1 MNLLKHFRAIIAVVL
16 LMTGTASVLAL
27 DVRGKV
33 SDSDG
38 EILPQA
44 TMRLLSAKDSTFI
57 KGVKAN
63 NNGVYVFSGVKVAG
77 ILSRHHT

>member
-57 KGVKAN
+57 KG
-63 NNGVYVFSGVKVAG
+63 
-77 ILSRHHT
+77 